1 MKRPLRVLHLVS
13 SGGFFGAE
21 RVILNLASQ
30 QKDGAVIS
38 CVGAINNK
46 HNPHLEVIRE
56 AENDGLKTA
65 VFDSCSQ
72 ADLRTIFSLRN
83 FLKKNNIDILHTHN
97 YKSDI
102 TGFLATRL
110 TKVKWVATMHGWI
123 STDSKL
129 RWYESLDRFVL
140 KFAGKVI
147 CVSQNNYDRLL
158 NIGIDKDSLAVIANG
173 IDLEQFSRAG
183 SNQNMRKSLGL
194 DTHDIVIAIVGRLGE
209 EKGHK
214 VLFKA
219 LSLITPQYPDLKCL
233 VVGDGPLM
241 KELQE
246 QTNSLNLSH
255 HIIFTGN
262 RKDVAD
268 IYKICDILVNA
279 SFTEG
284 LPMTIL
290 EAMASKVTVIA
301 TRVGALPQVIR
312 NEENGIL
319 LEPGNP
325 DTLSQAI
332 LGVLKDVNK
341 RKALAQQAY
350 KDVCEHYSEQGMA
363 EKYKDLYQGVIA

>member
-1 MKRPLRVLHLVS
+1 MAPYKVLHLVS
-13 SGGFFGAE
+13 SGGLFGAE

-30 QKDGAVIS
+30 QKDGDVIAW
-38 CVGAINNK
+38 VGAINNM
-46 HNPHLEVIRE
+46 HNPHLEIIQE
-56 AENDGLKTA
+56 AQNDGLKTA
-65 VFDSCSQ
+65 VFDSRSQ
-72 ADLRTIFSLRN
+72 ADLNTISSLKK
-83 FLKKNNIDILHTHN
+83 FLKENRIDILHTHN

-110 TKVKWVATMHGWI
+110 THVKWVATMHGWI
-123 STDSKL
+123 SGDSKL

-140 KFAGKVI
+140 KFASQVI

-158 NIGIDKDSLAVIANG
+158 NIGINRDSLSVIANG
-173 IDLEQFSRAG
+173 IDLEQFSSSSG
-183 SNQNMRKSLGL
+183 DQGLKKSLGI
-194 DTHDIVIAIVGRLGE
+194 DPNTTVITIVGRLGE

-219 LSLITPQYPDLKCL
+219 LSSVIGQYPDIKCL

-241 KELQE
+241 EKLKGQAAD
-246 QTNSLNLSH
+246 LGLSR

-301 TRVGALPQVIR
+301 TRVGAVPQVIR
-312 NEENGIL
+312 NGENGIL
-319 LEPGNP
+319 LEPG
-325 DTLSQAI
+325 DAESLSQAI
-332 LGVLKDVNK
+332 TGLIKDAGR
-341 RKALAQQAY
+341 RKALAQTAY
-350 KDVCEHYSEQGMA
+350 KDVCEHYSEQQMA
-363 EKYKDLYQGVIA
+363 EKYKNLYQGAVE